1 MYSFFQKEKQRFMKI
16 GLKPIVWIAIL
27 FAVLIVSG
35 FDMNIKEVL
44 IYLVLYQIGK
54 SIIYY
59 FESKKVN
66 WKESIKGIIICLLIV
81 IVYHIL
87 FQLLISVGFKSIKVI
102 KVIIGLLVATLGIL
116 SFLDLTFIIPF
127 KILKQKGIRRK

>member
-44 IYLVLYQIGK
+44 IYLVLFQIGK

-66 WKESIKGIIICLLIV
+66 WKEDIKGIIICMC
-81 IVYHIL
+81 
-87 FQLLISVGFKSIKVI
+87 ISHFISTLDFSGF
-102 KVIIGLLVATLGIL
+102 
-116 SFLDLTFIIPF
+116 
-127 KILKQKGIRRK
+127 

>member
-81 IVYHIL
+81 SVYHIL

>member
-1 MYSFFQKEKQRFMKI
+1 MNSLFRKGKQRYMKI
-16 GLKPIVWIAIL
+16 ELKPIVLIAIIS
-27 FAVLIVSG
+27 AVLIVSG

-44 IYLVLYQIGK
+44 IYLVLFQIGK

-66 WKESIKGIIICLLIV
+66 WKEDIKGIIICLLFV
-81 IVYHIL
+81 CVYHIL
-87 FQLLISVGFKSIKVI
+87 FQLLILVGFKSIKVI

-116 SFLDLTFIIPF
+116 SFLDITFIIPF
-127 KILKQKGIRRK
+127 KVLKQKGIRRK